1 MLQVSTGFK
10 ALILGPHAF
19 ADIFQRGAIKVFDGF
34 RPATADGPEPV
45 SPLGL
50 ITADGGQWSAPGDTG
65 NGLLFSLNGPYVY
78 NRFGQRWLFN
88 VTRSG
93 IPLWGRLLASTA
105 DDGLLNYTAPRIDFS
120 ISADPEDHSEMLLLD
135 GTVQVG
141 EHVPVVSFFYTLP
154 PLVGAP

>member
-10 ALILGPHAF
+10 TKILGPHAF
-19 ADIFQRGAIKVFDGF
+19 SDIFARGAIKVFDGF
-34 RPATADGPEPV
+34 RPETADGPEPV

-50 ITADGGQWSAPGDTG
+50 ITLDGGQWSAPGDIG
-65 NGLLFSLNGPYVY
+65 NGLLFAQNGPYIY
-78 NRFGQRWLFN
+78 NRFGDRLVFN

-93 IPLWGRLLASTA
+93 IPLWGRLLAA
-105 DDGLLNYTAPRIDFS
+105 DADTGLLSYTAARIDFS

-141 EHVPVVSFFYTLP
+141 ERVPVSNFLYTLP
-154 PLVGAP
+154 PLVAS